1 METKTLL
8 LHQIQRAMLDCDAC
22 LDDLF
27 EMMSRAVLKTDA
39 EQIDWHLMNEMGD
52 ADVLLLIVLTD
63 VDLRASFNE
72 VVLKKAVNYIHSAE
86 CNLRH

>member
-1 METKTLL
+1 MDTKTLL

-27 EMMSRAVLKTDA
+27 EMMSRAVLRTDA

-63 VDLRASFNE
+63 MDLTINFNE
-72 VVLKKAVNYIHSAE
+72 IVLKEAVTYVQGIGCELFH
-86 CNLRH
+86 